1 MHAGISGQVGK
12 PIKEIRDAERK
23 RARIAE
29 TAAII
34 EDWLRSHPKGD
45 VRDPLMNHAAKV
57 MSAWKAGKPIF
68 REAAAFR
75 EVASAPLVSQD
86 HDWFS
91 EIVEDPRYMRS
102 VSGES
107 LNDIQTAM
115 STWVSHKLRLIST
128 TANWFRPSEGL
139 TYKLIATDLR
149 GAVVGDLKLPMKSF
163 YIELPPNLFF
173 LEDSLT
179 GWHEVRSLVITQ
191 GVITE
196 KTVAIAKKHA
206 DPTAAIVELGERLVV
221 EAYGEP
227 NENST
232 NPFDDTW
239 LFKTYQIQN
248 KEEDIEAA
256 AARSTKGD
264 SERERAMNRGRLGER
279 LLDGLEVRNVLLK
292 FVLNFCIY
300 LGTERGTAKH
310 IHKDEIERLHQGKKF
325 KNLRAPVQEKIRRL
339 QNDRVF
345 EVGTEVKV
353 DEELREIVR
362 TEGTGGYRLTYRTLV
377 RGHWR
382 NQAHGPARA
391 LRTRKWIEPHVR
403 GTELPTKVVGHTY
416 EIK

>member
-1 MHAGISGQVGK
+1 
-12 PIKEIRDAERK
+12 
-23 RARIAE
+23 
-29 TAAII
+29 
-34 EDWLRSHPKGD
+34 
-45 VRDPLMNHAAKV
+45 
-57 MSAWKAGKPIF
+57 
-68 REAAAFR
+68 
-75 EVASAPLVSQD
+75 
-86 HDWFS
+86 
-91 EIVEDPRYMRS
+91 
-102 VSGES
+102 
-107 LNDIQTAM
+107 
-115 STWVSHKLRLIST
+115 
-128 TANWFRPSEGL
+128 
-139 TYKLIATDLR
+139 
-149 GAVVGDLKLPMKSF
+149 
-163 YIELPPNLFF
+163 
-173 LEDSLT
+173 
-179 GWHEVRSLVITQ
+179 
-191 GVITE
+191 
-196 KTVAIAKKHA
+196 
-206 DPTAAIVELGERLVV
+206 
-221 EAYGEP
+221 
-227 NENST
+227 
-232 NPFDDTW
+232 
-239 LFKTYQIQN
+239 
-248 KEEDIEAA
+248 
-256 AARSTKGD
+256 
-264 SERERAMNRGRLGER
+264 MNRGRLGER